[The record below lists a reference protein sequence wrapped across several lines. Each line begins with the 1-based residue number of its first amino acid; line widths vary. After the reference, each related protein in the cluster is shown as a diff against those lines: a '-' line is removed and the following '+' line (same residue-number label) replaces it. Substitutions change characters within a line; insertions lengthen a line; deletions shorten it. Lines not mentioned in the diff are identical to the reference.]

1 MRLKNRNIIFI
12 TITLLA
18 LLVIVEV
25 LAYLLLDFSILKNYN
40 YPFFNRELSGYSLYK
55 NSSGFEYEN
64 SIKRHEEE
72 TNPIINKFG
81 FISGEELKYEKDSPE
96 FRIFILG
103 GSAAF
108 GNGQSVPYNI
118 IKDYPR
124 TLYSFESSISGL
136 LEKKL
141 QNYNP
146 DRRFVVVN
154 ACASGRML
162 NQSIGLYLESIKN
175 FQPDVVISIDG
186 MNDIATMT
194 GELPCKFSN
203 FELDYY
209 ANLYNLSKK
218 LQQKSFSNFVN
229 LIRKLKLYRIEKSV
243 SKKLEFNSQYLL
255 QYNAKDYS
263 KADYEIYKTDWISKS
278 NVFTDL
284 ILEFNA
290 VCKVH
295 NCDFVFCLQPLLNR
309 KINKDLT
316 PTEILMQQ
324 SINPINR
331 PLGENVF
338 DESELK
344 NLEKFGNLT
353 LMYFI
358 DDYLSS
364 QIDNLSQ
371 ENNFYFLDL
380 NQKMES
386 NYGDKEFFVD
396 YCHLTHDGNEFV
408 SQVLFEKLVQIINST
423 D

>member
-1 MRLKNRNIIFI
+1 
-12 TITLLA
+12 
-18 LLVIVEV
+18 
-25 LAYLLLDFSILKNYN
+25 
-40 YPFFNRELSGYSLYK
+40 
-55 NSSGFEYEN
+55 
-64 SIKRHEEE
+64 
-72 TNPIINKFG
+72 
-81 FISGEELKYEKDSPE
+81 
-96 FRIFILG
+96 
-103 GSAAF
+103 
-108 GNGQSVPYNI
+108 
-118 IKDYPR
+118 
-124 TLYSFESSISGL
+124 
-136 LEKKL
+136 
-141 QNYNP
+141 
-146 DRRFVVVN
+146 
-154 ACASGRML
+154 
-162 NQSIGLYLESIKN
+162 
-175 FQPDVVISIDG
+175 

-371 ENNFYFLDL
+371 ENNFYF
-380 NQKMES
+380 
-386 NYGDKEFFVD
+386 
-396 YCHLTHDGNEFV
+396 
-408 SQVLFEKLVQIINST
+408 
-423 D
+423 